1 MRISDWSSDVCS
13 SDLAAGGAGVRA
25 DAVSDAARRPAG
37 EPGRGRHPAGGVR
50 CVGRV
55 RTVPDQRGLMR
66 MRLVTLRA
74 NAAQFFADFF
84 RLEAASGI
92 LLIVAAVIALVCA
105 NTPVNDLYQAF
116 REMPVELRFGA
127 LQIDKPL
134 LLWIND
140 GLMALFFLLVALD
153 RKSTRLNSSSCRE
166 RVCKNG

>member
-1 MRISDWSSDVCS
+1 
-13 SDLAAGGAGVRA
+13 
-25 DAVSDAARRPAG
+25 
-37 EPGRGRHPAGGVR
+37 
-50 CVGRV
+50 
-55 RTVPDQRGLMR
+55 MR

-74 NAAQFFADFF
+74 NAAQLFADFF

-140 GLMALFFLLVALD
+140 GLMALFFLLRSEEHTSEL
-153 RKSTRLNSSSCRE
+153 KSLMRISYAVFCL
-166 RVCKNG
+166 

>member
-1 MRISDWSSDVCS
+1 
-13 SDLAAGGAGVRA
+13 
-25 DAVSDAARRPAG
+25 
-37 EPGRGRHPAGGVR
+37 
-50 CVGRV
+50 
-55 RTVPDQRGLMR
+55 MR

-74 NAAQFFADFF
+74 NAAQLFADFF

-140 GLMALFFLLVALD
+140 GLMALFFLLVALEIKRAPLGGQLASRDHLILPLGCPVAAVAVPAGD
-153 RKSTRLNSSSCRE
+153 RKSKRLNSSY
-166 RVCKNG
+166 